1 MDIGEVF
8 SAGAELLG
16 WWFETFK
23 SSEET
28 LETDDAADSEDGAE
42 LDGTEPDGSEPDD
55 FEPGRP
61 DEQDGTES
69 E

>member
-8 SAGAELLG
+8 SAGGELLG

-28 LETDDAADSEDGAE
+28 LETDDAAEPDSSEPDSS
-42 LDGTEPDGSEPDD
+42 EPDG
-55 FEPGRP
+55 FEPGGP
-61 DEQDGTES
+61 DEQGGTEA

>member
-28 LETDDAADSEDGAE
+28 LETDDAAEPDSSEPDSS
-42 LDGTEPDGSEPDD
+42 EPDG
-55 FEPGRP
+55 FEPGGP
-61 DEQDGTES
+61 DEQGGTEA

>member
-8 SAGAELLG
+8 SAGGELLG

-28 LETDDAADSEDGAE
+28 LETDDAAEPDSS
-42 LDGTEPDGSEPDD
+42 EPDGSEPDSSEPGG
-55 FEPGRP
+55 FEPGGP
-61 DEQDGTES
+61 DDQGGAEAE
-69 E
+69 

>member
-8 SAGAELLG
+8 SAGGELLG

-28 LETDDAADSEDGAE
+28 LETDDAVEPDSS
-42 LDGTEPDGSEPDD
+42 EPDGSEPGGPDD
-55 FEPGRP
+55 
-61 DEQDGTES
+61 QDGTEA